1 MIISINNKDFQ
12 VNDGDSLENI
22 IKKNFKKI
30 ILLQQELMRDY
41 QDLSECI
48 KENSKIELIT
58 TEDKD
63 GIDILRHSCAHIFG
77 HAIKQL
83 YPNTKMVIGPV
94 IENGFYY
101 DILSDNPLTEKDL
114 PIIEN
119 RMRKLAKKN
128 YEIRERLSQKRELFL
143 YLKIEM
149 SHIRLIYLKKY
160 LKMK

>member
-22 IKKNFKKI
+22 IKKNFKKR

-41 QDLSECI
+41 LIFQNALKKIQNRTNATDD
-48 KENSKIELIT
+48 KE
-58 TEDKD
+58 

-101 DILSDNPLTEKDL
+101 DILSDNPLTEK
-114 PIIEN
+114 
-119 RMRKLAKKN
+119 
-128 YEIRERLSQKRELFL
+128 ERSP
-143 YLKIEM
+143 Y
-149 SHIRLIYLKKY
+149 Y
-160 LKMK
+160 

>member
-1 MIISINNKDFQ
+1 MTVIVSK
-12 VNDGDSLENI
+12 NI
-22 IKKNFKKI
+22 IKKNFKKNNI
-30 ILLQQELMRDY
+30 VAARVNERLS
-41 QDLSECI
+41 DLSECI
-48 KENSKIELIT
+48 EENSKIELIT
-58 TEDKD
+58 TDDKD
-63 GIDILRHSCAHIFG
+63 GIDISRHSCAHIFG

-128 YEIRERLSQKRELFL
+128 YEIRERLSQKRSYF
-143 YLKIEM
+143 YI
-149 SHIRLIYLKKY
+149 
-160 LKMK
+160 

>member
-1 MIISINNKDFQ
+1 MEIKIDNKDFQ
-12 VNDGDSLENI
+12 VNDGVSLESI
-22 IKKNFKKI
+22 IKKNFKKKNI
-30 ILLQQELMRDY
+30 VAARVNEKL

-48 KENSKIELIT
+48 VEDSEVQLIT
-58 TEDKD
+58 TDDKE

-94 IENGFYY
+94 IDNGFYY
-101 DILSDNPLTEKDL
+101 DILSDETLTEKDL

-128 YEIRERLSQKRELFL
+128 YEIKREVISKEGAISIFESRNEPYKVDL
-143 YLKIEM
+143 LKEIP
-149 SHIRLIYLKKY
+149 
-160 LKMK
+160 

>member
-1 MIISINNKDFQ
+1 
-12 VNDGDSLENI
+12 
-22 IKKNFKKI
+22 
-30 ILLQQELMRDY
+30 
-41 QDLSECI
+41 
-48 KENSKIELIT
+48 
-58 TEDKD
+58 
-63 GIDILRHSCAHIFG
+63 
-77 HAIKQL
+77 
-83 YPNTKMVIGPV
+83 MVIGPV

-128 YEIRERLSQKRELFL
+128 YEIKREVISKKMQYL